1 MQRATRVAARSG
13 VTSEHARLRAGEEGR
28 MGKQRGGPR
37 RATRRARRT
46 SPVDVLLGFL
56 LLGAVGLGVLLL
68 APPFE
73 GYLAARQRV
82 AILEQQAL
90 ALENENLRLERRV
103 SDLDDPVTI
112 ELLARSQ
119 QGLIR
124 EGEVPYVLTAP
135 EVDAPR
141 IIDVPQEA
149 DREEDL
155 LDRILAWIRTIT
167 D

>member
-1 MQRATRVAARSG
+1 MSTR
-13 VTSEHARLRAGEEGR
+13 
-28 MGKQRGGPR
+28 RGG
-37 RATRRARRT
+37 TRRAGRRVRRT
-46 SPVDVLLGFL
+46 SPVDVLLGVL
-56 LLGAVGLGVLLL
+56 LLGAIGLGVLLL

-82 AILEQQAL
+82 AVLEQQAL

-103 SDLDDPVTI
+103 ADLDDPVTI

-124 EGEVPYVLTAP
+124 EGEVPYVLTPP

-141 IIDVPQEA
+141 ILDVLEEVEQ
-149 DREEDL
+149 EEDL
-155 LDRILAWIRTIT
+155 LDRILAWLRTIT
-167 D
+167 G